1 MCTYVRMTSLLS
13 YHTSFPL
20 CMERFLRAATAA
32 VTVSVFLLLKRGTST
47 GRPPILTIL
56 SWFSSE
62 CVCVCVCVCGGGGVF
77 AHSNNQAGGARSVSK
92 LRTAFSTEK
101 CCMHAW
107 GLGTRLCGL
116 PRSLQLQEKAS
127 VLLGTSSFQVF
138 RYSP

>member
-62 CVCVCVCVCGGGGVF
+62 CVRVCVVCVRVCVVCVCVCVCVCGGGGGGGGF
-77 AHSNNQAGGARSVSK
+77 A
-92 LRTAFSTEK
+92 L
-101 CCMHAW
+101 
-107 GLGTRLCGL
+107 
-116 PRSLQLQEKAS
+116 
-127 VLLGTSSFQVF
+127 
-138 RYSP
+138 